1 MILKDTAETL
11 RGPVEFN
18 CSLVLKDEKCEFQMH
33 QKLKQSNKPTNQKKK
48 KIRFG
53 LLKKLYDKSKGNM
66 T

>member
-11 RGPVEFN
+11 RGPAEFN

-48 KIRFG
+48 KKLG
-53 LLKKLYDKSKGNM
+53 LGY
-66 T
+66 